1 MTDDELRAEFAGI
14 RTSIDALTQGLT
26 LMVETQETQTE
37 MLARLLEAATQEPEE
52 EGSLART
59 LERIF
64 ATLNTQT
71 ERLLSIGG
79 MIDTIGPSVERAVIR
94 GVHRA
99 VGNVDEDGVI
109 QE

>member
-37 MLARLLEAATQEPEE
+37 MLA
-52 EGSLART
+52 
-59 LERIF
+59 
-64 ATLNTQT
+64 T